1 MKLVSEAKNYSVR
14 EEHEAG
20 TVKPRIT
27 VQREERQAGTVKPI
41 ELQCQRRTL
50 SWHSEA

>member
-27 VQREERQAGTVKPI
+27 VQREERQAGTVKPRI
-41 ELQCQRRTL
+41 TV
-50 SWHSEA
+50 SEKNIKLAQ